1 MRTEST
7 PQAPARAVCTR
18 TLIALAAASCTLLA
32 VANNTFAQTTTG
44 GTFVPRGTSGTGTGA
59 GTTGTGAS
67 KTGSTGYAPQRTG
80 SPSPAASSQG
90 KASPGLNGQTV
101 PLQSPSRPTVQGTVG
116 QATGGQV
123 PSGQVSGGKA
133 SGGQAT
139 GGQFSGG
146 QGPVGPANSNS
157 AAAGKGPTL
166 TQPVLRTSPPL
177 GMVPV
182 QAPAWIP
189 LPPEHEKYLDQVL
202 GYWQDSS
209 AKIKRYRSRFTR
221 WEYDG
226 VFMARDAKTGE
237 MPAKT
242 QSSGVIKY
250 AAPDKG
256 LFRVEQ
262 MLHYTPGT
270 KPGERAQYAPHPD
283 DRGEQWICDGKS
295 VFAFDHQKRQLIQTE
310 LPPDM
315 QGRAIVDG
323 PLPFM
328 FGAEAAKIKQRFWI
342 RVITPKDAKGEYWL
356 EAVPKTRTD
365 AANFRM
371 LHIIIDE
378 QDFLPK
384 AMAMFDRNYDEV
396 RNPTCTNF
404 VFEKREVNWNETLDK
419 INIFARE
426 FWEPA
431 TPLGY
436 KKIVERYDAT
446 PAERLVTPTPAAKQA
461 NLPMAPG
468 AATTPPRTKR

>member
-1 MRTEST
+1 MRTESKT
-7 PQAPARAVCTR
+7 HAPTRTVFFQATLALIGAAGSLLAIVNHSFAQAP
-18 TLIALAAASCTLLA
+18 S
-32 VANNTFAQTTTG
+32 G
-44 GTFVPRGTSGTGTGA
+44 GSFVPRGSSGASASGASGNGVNASKSGATKTGVGGYGPSGTGNAAGA
-59 GTTGTGAS
+59 AGVGF
-67 KTGSTGYAPQRTG
+67 
-80 SPSPAASSQG
+80 QG
-90 KASPGLNGQTV
+90 KSSAGLSGQTV
-101 PLQSPSRPTVQGTVG
+101 PLQSPTRPAG
-116 QATGGQV
+116 QSAAGQSAAGPAIAGPATGGPATGGQA
-123 PSGQVSGGKA
+123 PT
-133 SGGQAT
+133 GQAPL
-139 GGQFSGG
+139 
-146 QGPVGPANSNS
+146 GPTNS
-157 AAAGKGPTL
+157 GKGPTL

-177 GMVPV
+177 GMIPV

-189 LPPEHEKYLDQVL
+189 LPAEHEKYLDQVL
-202 GYWQDSS
+202 GYWQESS
-209 AKIKRYRSRFTR
+209 AKIKRYRCRFTR

-242 QSSGVIKY
+242 QSSGVLKY

-262 MLHYTPGT
+262 MLHYTPAT
-270 KPGERAQYAPHPD
+270 KPGERAQYTTHPD

-371 LHIIIDE
+371 LHVIIDE

-396 RNPTCTNF
+396 RNPTCTNY

-461 NLPMAPG
+461 TLPAPPG
-468 AATTPPRTKR
+468 NPATAPRTKR

>member
-7 PQAPARAVCTR
+7 PYAQTR
-18 TLIALAAASCTLLA
+18 TAFFRTLLA
-32 VANNTFAQTTTG
+32 LIGAASTLLATASETRAQAPSG
-44 GTFVPRGTSGTGTGA
+44 GSFVPRGSSGAAAPGSNATRSGANSTGATKSGAAGYGPSGTGAA
-59 GTTGTGAS
+59 GVGF
-67 KTGSTGYAPQRTG
+67 
-80 SPSPAASSQG
+80 QG
-90 KASPGLNGQTV
+90 KSSPGLSGQTV
-101 PLQSPSRPTVQGTVG
+101 PLQSPSRP
-116 QATGGQV
+116 
-123 PSGQVSGGKA
+123 SGQSTTGPATAPQGVA
-133 SGGQAT
+133 GQGAA
-139 GGQFSGG
+139 G
-146 QGPVGPANSNS
+146 QGPTNTS
-157 AAAGKGPTL
+157 KGPTL
-166 TQPVLRTSPPL
+166 TQPVLRTQPPI
-177 GMVPV
+177 GMIPV

-189 LPPEHEKYLDQVL
+189 LPVEHEKYLDQVL
-202 GYWQDSS
+202 GYWQESS
-209 AKIKRYRSRFTR
+209 AKIKRYRCRFTR

-262 MLHYTPGT
+262 MLHYTPGA
-270 KPGERAQYAPHPD
+270 KPGDRAQYSPHPD

-295 VFAFDHQKRQLIQTE
+295 VFAFDHQKRQLLQTE

-365 AANFRM
+365 SANFRM
-371 LHIIIDE
+371 LHVIIDE

-404 VFEKREVNWNETLDK
+404 VFEKREVNWNDTLDK

-436 KKIVERYDAT
+436 KKIVERYDASPT
-446 PAERLVTPTPAAKQA
+446 ERLVTPTPAAKQA
-461 NLPMAPG
+461 ALPTPSANP
-468 AATTPPRTKR
+468 ATAPRTKR

>member
-7 PQAPARAVCTR
+7 TLAPTRPAFLRAAMALFLLCGTAVGPARDS
-18 TLIALAAASCTLLA
+18 L
-32 VANNTFAQTTTG
+32 AQTASG
-44 GTFVPRGTSGTGTGA
+44 GSFTPRGTTGATGPGASSAGTPRTGTKAGAAGYGPAGAGPAAAGPAGTGPAGA
-59 GTTGTGAS
+59 GFSG
-67 KTGSTGYAPQRTG
+67 K
-80 SPSPAASSQG
+80 SS
-90 KASPGLNGQTV
+90 AGLSGQTV
-101 PLQSPSRPTVQGTVG
+101 PLQSPTR
-116 QATGGQV
+116 
-123 PSGQVSGGKA
+123 
-133 SGGQAT
+133 
-139 GGQFSGG
+139 
-146 QGPVGPANSNS
+146 PVGPGTAGSQGAGPNATPAGQQGVGPGSS
-157 AAAGKGPTL
+157 GKGPTL
-166 TQPVLRTSPPL
+166 TQPVLRTTPPI
-177 GMVPV
+177 GIVPV
-182 QAPAWIP
+182 QAPTWIP

-209 AKIKRYRSRFTR
+209 AKIKRYRCRFTR

-242 QSSGVIKY
+242 QSSGVLKY

-262 MLHYTPGT
+262 MLHYTPAT
-270 KPGERAQYAPHPD
+270 KPGERSQYTTHPD

-461 NLPMAPG
+461 TLPPAPTNP
-468 AATTPPRTKR
+468 ATTPPRTKR

>member
-1 MRTEST
+1 MRTD
-7 PQAPARAVCTR
+7 V
-18 TLIALAAASCTLLA
+18 ASIVLA
-32 VANNTFAQTTTG
+32 VLVGLGLSVANSAAWGQFAPPAKKVG
-44 GTFVPRGTSGTGTGA
+44 GAAPSNPA
-59 GTTGTGAS
+59 APAS
-67 KTGSTGYAPQRTG
+67 KTGSTKTG
-80 SPSPAASSQG
+80 SPVYGPAPSGTRPANAGGNPASGPGAGNSKAQAGFPAQNAASP
-90 KASPGLNGQTV
+90 KGQ
-101 PLQSPSRPTVQGTVG
+101 PLSEN
-116 QATGGQV
+116 
-123 PSGQVSGGKA
+123 
-133 SGGQAT
+133 
-139 GGQFSGG
+139 
-146 QGPVGPANSNS
+146 PA
-157 AAAGKGPTL
+157 L
-166 TQPVLRTSPPL
+166 TQPVMRQAAPGALATP
-177 GMVPV
+177 
-182 QAPAWIP
+182 QAPKWIP
-189 LPPEHEKYLDQVL
+189 LPAEHEKYLDQVL

-209 AKIKRYRSRFTR
+209 AKIKRYRCKFTR

-226 VFMARDAKTGE
+226 VFMTRDQKTGE

-242 QSSGVIKY
+242 QSLGVLKY

-256 LFRVEQ
+256 LFKVEQ
-262 MLHYTPGT
+262 LLHYTAPQ
-270 KPGERAQYAPHPD
+270 KPGDKAQYLPHPE

-295 VFAFDHQKRQLIQTE
+295 VFAFDHQKKQLMQTE
-310 LPPDM
+310 LPPEM

-328 FGAEAAKIKQRFWI
+328 FGADAAKIKQRFWI
-342 RVITPKDAKGEYWL
+342 RVITPKDSKGEYWL

-404 VFEKREVNWNETLDK
+404 VFEKREVNWNETIDK

-436 KKIVERYDAT
+436 KKVVERYQPSPDERISAPAPAT
-446 PAERLVTPTPAAKQA
+446 KQA
-461 NLPMAPG
+461 ARPG
-468 AATTPPRTKR
+468 PVRPTR